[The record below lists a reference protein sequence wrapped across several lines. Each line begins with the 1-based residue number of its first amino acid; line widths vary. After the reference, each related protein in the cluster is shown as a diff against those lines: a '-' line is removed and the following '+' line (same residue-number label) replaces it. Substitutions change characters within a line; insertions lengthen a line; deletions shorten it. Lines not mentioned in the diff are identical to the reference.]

1 MTLDVLRS
9 ALGDRSR
16 AWLALHPDERRRRA
30 VTACAQKDAG
40 ELWSLTEAHLGL
52 YGSSGVLVSPHTLS
66 AYRTGV
72 TQFVAYAGANAL
84 NVLRPDLDD
93 AQAWVL
99 HLLER
104 FKIATVRGR
113 VAAAAALY
121 RALRWAGA
129 TDSTPFS
136 GVRIPKDH
144 EHPLTK
150 NPPYSPA
157 VLRRVFA
164 RVDDA
169 LLHTTGPERSRL
181 LAARTLLL
189 LLAHTGLRIQEAL
202 DLAWADVHLDED
214 EPYLT
219 VRSGKGR
226 KSRTVGL
233 SDRLTSALRM
243 AQGLPRRRSH
253 ASGMVLPFR
262 TRAAATNLLRPHFE
276 RDGVDEHGHPLS
288 DWRGCHAFR
297 KATGTR
303 LYEALGDFAA
313 VAEVLGH
320 ADINVTRSYVRIAG
334 GRAHKVMRD
343 W

>member
-1 MTLDVLRS
+1 MTLDVYRS
-9 ALGDRSR
+9 ALGDRTR
-16 AWLALHPDERRRRA
+16 GWLALHPDERRRRA
-30 VTACAQKDAG
+30 VEACAQKDAG
-40 ELWSLTEAHLGL
+40 TLWSLTEAHLGL
-52 YGSSGVLVSPHTLS
+52 YGASGILVSPHTLS

-72 TQFVAYAGANAL
+72 TQYVLYAQERAL
-84 NVLRPDLDD
+84 NVLHPSLDD
-93 AQAWVL
+93 AQAYAL

-104 FKIATVRGR
+104 RKIATVRGK

-121 RALRWAGA
+121 KALRWAGA
-129 TDSTPFS
+129 TDVTPFS
-136 GVRIPKDH
+136 GVRVPKDH

-157 VLRRVFA
+157 VLRRVFG
-164 RVDDA
+164 RVDEA
-169 LLHTTGPERSRL
+169 LPLARGRERTRL
-181 LAARTLLL
+181 LSARTLLL
-189 LLAHTGLRIQEAL
+189 ILAHTGLRIQEAL

-214 EPYLT
+214 EPFIT

-226 KSRTVGL
+226 KSRDVGL
-233 SDRLTSALRM
+233 SDRLTTALRSYR
-243 AQGLPRRRSH
+243 ALPRRRSH
-253 ASGMVLPFR
+253 AAAMVLPFR
-262 TRAAATNLLRPHFE
+262 TRAAAANLLRPLFE
-276 RDGVDEHGHPLS
+276 RDEVDASGRPVS

-320 ADINVTRSYVRIAG
+320 ADINVTRSYVRISG
-334 GRAHKVMRD
+334 GRAGKVMRD